1 VNSTITSVT
10 TVGTTETR
18 TTTTT
23 ATVTTRTTATVTVR
37 PEMATCFSIQQDC
50 ASLIASLVGRAN
62 RSVHVAVYI
71 FTNPS
76 LADALVAA
84 HRRGVN
90 VIVVVERGNANAT
103 GSQVGY
109 LRANNITVVLD
120 GNPYL
125 MHHKFAVID
134 EEIVIVGSYNW
145 TLAAEERN
153 DESVVIIRDRELAQ
167 LFEQEFRRIL
177 LEAGYE

>member
-1 VNSTITSVT
+1 MT
-10 TVGTTETR
+10 
-18 TTTTT
+18 
-23 ATVTTRTTATVTVR
+23 
-37 PEMATCFSIQQDC
+37 TCFSIPQDC
-50 ASLIASLVGRAN
+50 ASLIASLIGRAN
-62 RSVHVAVYI
+62 RSVHVAVFI

-84 HRRGVN
+84 QRRGVN
-90 VIVVVERGNANAT
+90 VIVVIERSNANAT

-109 LRANNITVVLD
+109 LRANNVTVVLD

-145 TLAAEERN
+145 TLAAENRN
-153 DESVVIIRDRELAQ
+153 DESILIIRDREIAGR
-167 LFEQEFRRIL
+167 FEEEFRRLL

>member
-1 VNSTITSVT
+1 
-10 TVGTTETR
+10 
-18 TTTTT
+18 
-23 ATVTTRTTATVTVR
+23 
-37 PEMATCFSIQQDC
+37 MATCFSIPQDC
-50 ASLIASLVGRAN
+50 ASLIASLIGRAN
-62 RSVHVAVYI
+62 RSVHVAVFI

-84 HRRGVN
+84 QRRGVN
-90 VIVVVERGNANAT
+90 VIVVIERNNANAT

-109 LRANNITVVLD
+109 LRANNVTVVLD
-120 GNPYL
+120 ENPYL

-145 TLAAEERN
+145 TLAAENRN
-153 DESVVIIRDRELAQ
+153 DESILIIRDREIAGR
-167 LFEQEFRRIL
+167 FEEEFRRLL